1 MDREV
6 SVKSR
11 EPYSGTKQ
19 TNLGIIGVGKIS
31 STRQRFIRPSRTLG
45 NFVSS
50 APSHD
55 YLDLI
60 PIHMKRSAWLFAIVL
75 TVGCANVLA
84 VHEIPEIVVGEPSFF
99 RTIEAHTD
107 APIVGGNRIE
117 VLLNGNETFP
127 AILRDIRAAKST
139 ITFAQYLYEGGSIAR
154 EIAQAFAERGRAG
167 VKVRILLDD
176 HGSGSAPAEI
186 IDIMKQGGCEVEYFR
201 RIEAEGIIF
210 PWKLLRYNYRSHR
223 RVLVIDGK
231 IGFTGGYG
239 ISDAWTGDGRTPDHW
254 RDTNV
259 RVEGPVV
266 IFLQAAFAESW
277 LETTGIAIGGE
288 NYFPRL
294 DPVGNIT
301 GQIVKSSPSGGSFQN
316 YMLFLLSINSAKK
329 SILITNP
336 YFIPDDVMT
345 EALVKAAGR
354 GVRVEILLPGKIDS
368 QLTYTASRSHY
379 GPLLLGGIHVYEYK
393 ASLMHAKTIIVD
405 SVWATI
411 GSTNFDNR
419 SFALNQEIN
428 LTVYNREIAQRL
440 ERIFADDLKY
450 AERVTYEQWQSRSL
464 YERVME
470 MFAFPIK
477 EQL

>member
-1 MDREV
+1 
-6 SVKSR
+6 
-11 EPYSGTKQ
+11 
-19 TNLGIIGVGKIS
+19 
-31 STRQRFIRPSRTLG
+31 
-45 NFVSS
+45 
-50 APSHD
+50 
-55 YLDLI
+55 
-60 PIHMKRSAWLFAIVL
+60 MKRSAWLFAIVL

-139 ITFAQYLYEGGSIAR
+139 ITSAQYLYEGGSIAR

>member
-1 MDREV
+1 
-6 SVKSR
+6 
-11 EPYSGTKQ
+11 
-19 TNLGIIGVGKIS
+19 
-31 STRQRFIRPSRTLG
+31 
-45 NFVSS
+45 
-50 APSHD
+50 
-55 YLDLI
+55 
-60 PIHMKRSAWLFAIVL
+60 MKRSACLFAIVL

-84 VHEIPEIVVGEPSFF
+84 VREIPEIVVGEPSFF

-127 AILRDIRAAKST
+127 AMLRDIRAARST

-167 VKVRILLDD
+167 VKVHILLDD
-176 HGSGSAPAEI
+176 HGSGSAPADI

-201 RIEAEGIIF
+201 RIEAEGIVF

-239 ISDAWTGDGRTPDHW
+239 ISEAWTGDGRTPDHW

-259 RVEGPVV
+259 RIEGPVV

-288 NYFPRL
+288 NFFPRL
-294 DPVGNIT
+294 DPVGNLT

-379 GPLLLGGIHVYEYK
+379 GPLLLGGVHVYEYK
-393 ASLMHAKTIIVD
+393 ASLLHAKTIVVD
-405 SVWATI
+405 GVWATI

-440 ERIFADDLKY
+440 ERIFAADIEY
-450 AERVTYEQWQSRSL
+450 SERITYEQWQSRSL

>member
-1 MDREV
+1 MK
-6 SVKSR
+6 KS
-11 EPYSGTKQ
+11 P
-19 TNLGIIGVGKIS
+19 
-31 STRQRFIRPSRTLG
+31 
-45 NFVSS
+45 
-50 APSHD
+50 
-55 YLDLI
+55 
-60 PIHMKRSAWLFAIVL
+60 WLFAILL
-75 TVGCANVLA
+75 TIGCANVLA
-84 VHEIPEIVVGEPSFF
+84 VREIPEIVVGEPSFF

-107 APIVGGNRIE
+107 APIVAGNRIE
-117 VLLNGNETFP
+117 VLLNGDETFP
-127 AILRDIRAAKST
+127 TMLRDIRAAKST

-154 EIAQAFAERGRAG
+154 DIAQAFAERCRAG
-167 VKVRILLDD
+167 VKVNVLLDD
-176 HGSGSAPAEI
+176 YGAGSAPADI

-201 RIEAEGIIF
+201 RVDAAGIVF
-210 PWKLLRYNYRSHR
+210 PWKLLRYDYRSHR

-259 RVEGPVV
+259 RIEGPVV

-277 LETTGIAIGGE
+277 LEATGIAIGGE

-294 DPVGNIT
+294 NPVGNIT
-301 GQIVKSSPSGGSFQN
+301 AQIVKSSPTGGSFQN

-336 YFIPDDVMT
+336 YFMPDDVMT

-354 GVRVEILLPGKIDS
+354 GVSVEILLPGEIDS
-368 QLTYTASRSHY
+368 QITYTASRSHY
-379 GPLLLGGIHVYEYK
+379 GPLLLGGVHIYEYK
-393 ASLMHAKTIIVD
+393 ASLLHAKTIVVD
-405 SVWATI
+405 GVWSTI

-428 LTVYNREIAQRL
+428 LTVYNREVAQRL

-450 AERVTYEQWQSRSL
+450 SEPISYEQWQSRSL
-464 YERVME
+464 FERVIE
-470 MFAFPIK
+470 IFAFPIK

>member
-1 MDREV
+1 
-6 SVKSR
+6 
-11 EPYSGTKQ
+11 
-19 TNLGIIGVGKIS
+19 
-31 STRQRFIRPSRTLG
+31 
-45 NFVSS
+45 
-50 APSHD
+50 
-55 YLDLI
+55 
-60 PIHMKRSAWLFAIVL
+60 MKRSAWLFAIVL

-84 VHEIPEIVVGEPSFF
+84 VREIPEIVVGEPSFF

-107 APIVGGNRIE
+107 APIVAGNRIE

-127 AILRDIRAAKST
+127 TMLRDIRAAKST
-139 ITFAQYLYEGGSIAR
+139 ITFAQYLYEGGFIAR

-167 VKVRILLDD
+167 VKVHILLDD
-176 HGSGSAPAEI
+176 HGSGSAPADI

-201 RIEAEGIIF
+201 RIEAAGIVF

-259 RVEGPVV
+259 RIEGPVV

-294 DPVGNIT
+294 DPVGNLT

-329 SILITNP
+329 SIYITNP

-345 EALVKAAGR
+345 EALVRAAAR

-393 ASLMHAKTIIVD
+393 ASLLHAKTIVVD
-405 SVWATI
+405 GVWATI

-450 AERVTYEQWQSRSL
+450 SERVTYEQWQSRSL

>member
-1 MDREV
+1 
-6 SVKSR
+6 
-11 EPYSGTKQ
+11 
-19 TNLGIIGVGKIS
+19 
-31 STRQRFIRPSRTLG
+31 
-45 NFVSS
+45 
-50 APSHD
+50 
-55 YLDLI
+55 
-60 PIHMKRSAWLFAIVL
+60 MKRSAWLFAIVL

-186 IDIMKQGGCEVEYFR
+186 VDIMKQGGCEVEYFR

-354 GVRVEILLPGKIDS
+354 GVSVEILLPGKIDS

-428 LTVYNREIAQRL
+428 LTVYNREIAQQL